1 MPILVVSWGGEL
13 EVPPTSCLVGG
24 ELEVPPTMSFCL
36 LKKRIRMWNL
46 EPSKERKNM
55 KRYLW
60 FILVLILAMTVVA
73 CGGTQPAAE
82 VEETTG
88 EEAADRKSVV

>member
-1 MPILVVSWGGEL
+1 
-13 EVPPTSCLVGG
+13 
-24 ELEVPPTMSFCL
+24 
-36 LKKRIRMWNL
+36 
-46 EPSKERKNM
+46 M

-88 EEAADRKSVV
+88 EEAAPTEAVVEEEAPVGEEAPAVGGAGPFRGGNLQLWQMVFTRYRSGVHWKKPQF